1 MMVLVLGLTLSF
13 SHNATK
19 GQLKENE
26 QVIVALL
33 ADLSQTALFTVEF
46 DELQQYMEK
55 IIQDPH
61 ILRVMV
67 CNLDGVVVVSTEFS
81 DVGKIMP
88 TQLAS
93 TAEKFWK
100 TKNIEGFGAISIQF
114 SNSELLAATVQVT
127 KLGIGIALSGM
138 AVIAIAGLGFG
149 FLLTRRL
156 SVLIS
161 AAEQMANGDLSVKTG
176 FKGRDEVSIV
186 GQTFDYMT
194 DKVKGNIAEL
204 ELQKQELS
212 AARDE
217 LEVRVQER
225 TSELQEL
232 NAKLQ
237 QLSEMDAL
245 TQIPNRRRFDNYLR
259 QELSRAHRANT
270 PLSLIILDI
279 DSFKSFND
287 CYGHQGG
294 DKCLINVARVIEQVS
309 ARRAAD
315 LTARYGGEEFTVILP
330 DTDLKGAFVIA
341 EKIRQE
347 IESIQMEHRK
357 SEVSPYVTVSVGVA
371 TYTTK
376 GPFVTQEQLIAEAD
390 RWLYEAKHSGRNRVA
405 GPVVEKNLKC
415 DET

>member
-1 MMVLVLGLTLSF
+1 MMVFVLGLTLTF

-61 ILRVMV
+61 ILRIMV

-81 DVGKIMP
+81 DVGTIMS
-88 TQLAS
+88 TQFES
-93 TAEKFWK
+93 TPEKFWQTEK
-100 TKNIEGFGAISIQF
+100 IDGFGAISIQF

-138 AVIAIAGLGFG
+138 AVIALAGLGFG

-156 SVLIS
+156 SILIS
-161 AAEQMANGDLSVKTG
+161 AAKQMANGDLNVKTG

-194 DKVKGNIAEL
+194 DKVKGTIAEL
-204 ELQKQELS
+204 ELQKQELR

-225 TSELQEL
+225 TSELQKL

-259 QELSRAHRANT
+259 QELSRAHRAKT
-270 PLSLIILDI
+270 PLSLIMLDI
-279 DSFKSFND
+279 DFFKLFND
-287 CYGHQGG
+287 CYGHQDG
-294 DKCLINVARVIEQVS
+294 DKCLTNVARVIGQVS

-315 LTARYGGEEFTVILP
+315 LAARYGGEEFTVVLP
-330 DTDLKGAFVIA
+330 ETDLKGALVIA
-341 EKIRQE
+341 EKIRQK
-347 IESIQMEHRK
+347 IESLQMEHRS
-357 SEVSPYVTVSVGVA
+357 SEVSAYVTVSVGVA

-376 GPFVTQEQLIAEAD
+376 SPFETQEQLIAEAD
-390 RWLYEAKHSGRNRVA
+390 RWLYEAKHNGRNLVLGLA
-405 GPVVEKNLKC
+405 AE
-415 DET
+415 